1 MRVGGTLLRRR
12 WSARCG
18 QCRKK
23 TAHGAES
30 SDGVRL
36 GAANL
41 SGRKS
46 VSEFDTACLMIQS
59 LPVVSIHT
67 VFFSGFIARRA

>member
-30 SDGVRL
+30 SDGL
-36 GAANL
+36 ALPFNL
-41 SGRKS
+41 AGKSASG
-46 VSEFDTACLMIQS
+46 FDTACLMIQS
-59 LPVVSIHT
+59 LPVVSTQT
-67 VFFSGFIARRA
+67 VFFNGFIARRA